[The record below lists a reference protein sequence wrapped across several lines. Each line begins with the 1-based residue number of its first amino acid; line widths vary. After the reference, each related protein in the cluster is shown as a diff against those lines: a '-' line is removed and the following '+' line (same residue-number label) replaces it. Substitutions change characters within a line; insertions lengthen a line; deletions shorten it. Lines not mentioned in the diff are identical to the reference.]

1 MSLFVQNLKNIY
13 IYKSSLS
20 GGLTVRPFLVTC
32 KLVPGDKEGL
42 ESSETAPGCCWSQG
56 GFTVVRSEVTVAD
69 GAHSSSLSNDELAS
83 GSFIRWRL
91 FLRRVFPSERYT
103 INKLQLLV
111 LRSHFRSL
119 LISLPALNL
128 LMASRGDHSSFLC
141 SQYFLTCIQLH
152 PWLKK
157 LAVVGNSDLSLRL
170 SNICGG
176 ERPITL
182 TEVFRYS
189 NRAI

>member
-1 MSLFVQNLKNIY
+1 M
-13 IYKSSLS
+13 
-20 GGLTVRPFLVTC
+20 
-32 KLVPGDKEGL
+32 
-42 ESSETAPGCCWSQG
+42 
-56 GFTVVRSEVTVAD
+56 RSEVTVAD

-103 INKLQLLV
+103 IYKLQLLV

-119 LISLPALNL
+119 LISLPVNL
-128 LMASRGDHSSFLC
+128 LMASHGDHSSFLC